1 MHYAKPLVVS
11 YESEKKLSCDLLC
24 DVVINRPSKHL
35 NHTFTYALPD
45 ALSYVSP
52 GYRVVVPFRRKQ
64 EEAIV
69 LKVYPKGEDPLRF
82 TPLPVT
88 SSVDSFPWF
97 TAEMIQTALWIST
110 YYMCTLIEALRLFL
124 IDKKGIQ
131 IHKSYVICREKIPV
145 SSEIHHQIGIA
156 KTQITEAEGE
166 ALFGKDVFYKLI
178 HKGFFV
184 PVETVASSYTRPVEA
199 WLTLI
204 KPLPDSYRKRR
215 KKQAALSDYLAEHGD
230 SPVSDLV
237 EKGFS
242 REVIASFIKNG
253 YACRAELGKGTYS
266 LVHHH
271 QEPDIKT
278 LTAEQA
284 GAVRAINYASDRD
297 IYKGFLLFG
306 VTGSG
311 KTEVYL
317 RAAENALSHGKSVL
331 ILVPE
336 IALTNQMTDYFA
348 KRFGEEVVFF
358 HSSLSKGERYNNR
371 ARVQNGESH
380 IVIGSRSALFLPFNN
395 LGLIIV
401 DEEYDYSYK
410 QSDGPRYNGR
420 DVAKIMAGIYHCPIV
435 LGAAT
440 PSVVTYYSAE
450 QGKMELLPIKKRV
463 HDTLL
468 PQVHIVDLKREPLGD
483 SFTFSKAMIER
494 IQETVQKKE
503 KVILLYNRRGYATT
517 LLCQQCGHIFKCPHC
532 DVSLVYHK
540 DKHCLSCHY
549 CDTLFPLPK
558 RCPECGAEHILYL
571 GRGTQKVEEELSQ
584 VMPNVTYRRFDQ
596 DSTQRKYSA
605 QSILAAFRKGQFDV
619 LLGTQMVAKGHDIPG
634 VQTVGILSVDSTLSM
649 PTYLAAEQTF
659 NLIAQCAGRAGRG
672 KKRGSVILQ
681 TFNPDH
687 YVIRSAAKQ
696 DYHSFY
702 KQEIEYRRALLYP
715 PFTQMMKITSFHKNK
730 KTAAAKAFRIY
741 EWVCETIKHGKG
753 RISVTPPFDEAISKI
768 RNVYQ
773 ISILIKGD
781 TLSGLKHQMR
791 AASLFKENDIII
803 DVDPI

>member
-1 MHYAKPLVVS
+1 M
-11 YESEKKLSCDLLC
+11 SCNLLC

-35 NHTFTYALPD
+35 NHTFTYALPE
-45 ALSYVSP
+45 ALSYISP
-52 GYRVVVPFRRKQ
+52 GHRVVVPFRRKQ
-64 EEAIV
+64 EEGIV
-69 LKVYPKGEDPLRF
+69 LKVYPKGEGPLSF
-82 TPLPVT
+82 KPLPVT
-88 SSVDSFPWF
+88 SAVDSYPWF
-97 TAEMIQTALWIST
+97 TPEMIQTALWISS

-131 IHKSYVICREKIPV
+131 IRKSYVIHWEKIPASLDILNHV
-145 SSEIHHQIGIA
+145 ETS
-156 KTQITEAEGE
+156 KVQITETEGT
-166 ALFGKDVFYKLI
+166 ALFGKDALHTLVD
-178 HKGFFV
+178 KGFFE
-184 PVETVASSYTRPVEA
+184 PVETVSSSYTKPIEA

-204 KPLPDSYRKRR
+204 KPLPESERKRR
-215 KKQAALSDYLAEHGD
+215 KKQAELSDYLAEYGD
-230 SPVSDLV
+230 SPVSELMG
-237 EKGFS
+237 KGFS
-242 REVIASFIKNG
+242 REVITSLIKNG
-253 YACRAELGKGTYS
+253 YACRAEIGKGTYS
-266 LVHHH
+266 LVHKN
-271 QEPDIKT
+271 QNSGVKT
-278 LTAEQA
+278 LTPEQNK
-284 GAVRAINYASDRD
+284 AVSKINYAVDRD

-317 RAAENALSHGKSVL
+317 RAAENALSHDKCVL

-336 IALTNQMTDYFA
+336 IAMTNQMTAYFA

-358 HSSLSKGERYNNR
+358 HSNLSKGERYNNR
-371 ARVQNGESH
+371 ARVQNGESR
-380 IVIGSRSALFLPFNN
+380 IVIGSRSSLFLPFNN

-440 PSVVTYYSAE
+440 PSIATYYSAE
-450 QGKMELLPIKKRV
+450 QGKMDLLPIQKRV

-468 PQVHIVDLKREPLGD
+468 PEVRIVDLKREPLGN
-483 SFTFSKAMIER
+483 SVTFSRAMIDLIR
-494 IQETVQKKE
+494 QTIRKKE

-517 LLCQQCGHIFKCPHC
+517 LLCQQCGYIFKCPHC

-549 CDTLFPLPK
+549 CDTVFPLPK
-558 RCPECGAEHILYL
+558 RCPKCGDAHILYL
-571 GRGTQKVEEELSQ
+571 GRGTQKVEEELRQ
-584 VMPNVTYRRFDQ
+584 AIPNVTYRRFDQ

-605 QSILAAFRKGQFDV
+605 QSILTSFRKGQFDV

-649 PTYLAAEQTF
+649 PTYLAGEQAF

-672 KKRGSVILQ
+672 KKQGEVILQ
-681 TFNPDH
+681 TYNPDH

-696 DYHSFY
+696 DYISFY
-702 KQEIEYRRALLYP
+702 KQELAYRRTLSYP
-715 PFTQMMKITSFHKNK
+715 PFTQMMKITSFNKNK
-730 KTAAAKAFRIY
+730 KTAEAKAFRIY
-741 EWVCETIKHGKG
+741 EWISDSIRHGKNH
-753 RISVTPPFDEAISKI
+753 IFVTAPFDEAISKI

-791 AASLFKENDIII
+791 TASLFKENDIII